1 MPLDGSGDKFYGTY
15 ACARARAS
23 APSRTRSFE
32 QELAR
37 AREANALSITKCPSL
52 PPSARTRLKS
62 TQSGSFIYGQITI
75 NQETRK
81 NTKNTHSLP
90 LSNFAIDATA
100 LYAPLTRSRG
110 VLVAGACGHR
120 VVKSAKTA
128 QHESRK
134 TKIPVDAV
142 KPRYRIKRVHNFYD
156 AGTRASEAQQ
166 WPTPRGGILCQ

>member
-37 AREANALSITKCPSL
+37 AREANALSITKYPSL

-75 NQETRK
+75 NQEKK
-81 NTKNTHSLP
+81 NS
-90 LSNFAIDATA
+90 LSNLTIGATA

-110 VLVAGACGHR
+110 GIGCWR
-120 VVKSAKTA
+120 MWPPRRKKRENRSARISENKNT
-128 QHESRK
+128 S
-134 TKIPVDAV
+134 
-142 KPRYRIKRVHNFYD
+142 RYRETLLPYKTS
-156 AGTRASEAQQ
+156 A
-166 WPTPRGGILCQ
+166 

>member
-81 NTKNTHSLP
+81 NTKNTHTLSLP
-90 LSNFAIDATA
+90 LSNLAIDATA

-110 VLVAGACGHR
+110 GIGCWR
-120 VVKSAKTA
+120 MWPPRRKKRENRSARISENKNT
-128 QHESRK
+128 S
-134 TKIPVDAV
+134 
-142 KPRYRIKRVHNFYD
+142 RYRETSLPYKTS
-156 AGTRASEAQQ
+156 A
-166 WPTPRGGILCQ
+166 

>member
-75 NQETRK
+75 NQETKKK
-81 NTKNTHSLP
+81 NP
-90 LSNFAIDATA
+90 LSLCNLAIDATA

-128 QHESRK
+128 QHESQK
-134 TKIPVDAV
+134 TKIPVDTV

>member
-62 TQSGSFIYGQITI
+62 TQSGSFIYDQITI

-81 NTKNTHSLP
+81 TQKTHTHSLSP
-90 LSNFAIDATA
+90 SLSFRHRRYCA
-100 LYAPLTRSRG
+100 LRTPDEKQGSIGCWRMWPPRRKKRENRSARISENKNTSRCRETS
-110 VLVAGACGHR
+110 LPY
-120 VVKSAKTA
+120 KTSA
-128 QHESRK
+128 
-134 TKIPVDAV
+134 
-142 KPRYRIKRVHNFYD
+142 
-156 AGTRASEAQQ
+156 
-166 WPTPRGGILCQ
+166 